1 MKFSL
6 DQTIKK
12 IFHPWVWVTKLDFKN
27 LEKDKIAWNLY
38 ERSKSKKKM
47 FYKKDP

>member
-12 IFHPWVWVTKLDFKN
+12 IFHPWVWVTKLVFKN
-27 LEKDKIAWNLY
+27 LEKVA
-38 ERSKSKKKM
+38 
-47 FYKKDP
+47 